1 LKKALLVN
9 WDSYPNFTS
18 GGVYTSIKTFIDNM
32 QDWEFVIFNE
42 LSNSNSNGKYVVPS
56 NVAQIIE
63 IPMFGSN
70 RYEEFYKENKSLLLK
85 ILRTKES
92 IIKHEFLPLY
102 RQFLSNLLTDNC
114 DPKQLS
120 QSIIELHKFL
130 AIYDSK
136 KCLEHYLTWETFLEQ
151 ITKDPLYRH
160 MEIKSVLTAFQ
171 VIQRNMQ
178 ILSIQVPRVDLI
190 HCSLAWLPSLVA
202 IFAKV
207 ESNCPVV
214 VTEHGVA
221 FRELLLYYNGYLYDE
236 PSKIF
241 WKVFS
246 RNVVRTIYSIAD
258 VITPV
263 CHANV
268 MWAKSLGADPS
279 KIKVIYNGV
288 NVKKF
293 RPMKVKRETDKPT
306 VVCLARIDPIK
317 DIICLIQAIR
327 YVREH
332 IPNIQCL
339 IYGTSTDLTYSWRC
353 VDMVKNLELDNHV
366 KFMGD
371 TKEPEKAYNLADV
384 VVISS
389 ISEGFPF
396 AVIEAMACA
405 KAIVASDVGG
415 VREALEG
422 CGMLV
427 RSRRPHELAQA
438 IVSLFKDK
446 KLRNEL
452 EAAAVKKVREQFTAE
467 QSVGGI
473 RKLYDETINLYQHKQ
488 HQQIIEVINN

>member
-1 LKKALLVN
+1 MKKALLVN

-32 QDWEFVIFNE
+32 SDWEFVIFNE
-42 LSNSNSNGKYVVPS
+42 LSNSNSNGKYVVPR
-56 NVAQIIE
+56 NVTQIIE

-70 RYEEFYKENKSLLLK
+70 RYEEFYKEDKSLFLK
-85 ILRTKES
+85 IHRTKES
-92 IIKHEFLPLY
+92 IIKHMFLPLY
-102 RQFLSNLLTDNC
+102 RQFLSNLLTDNW

-120 QSIIELHKFL
+120 QSVIELHNFL

-178 ILSIQVPRVDLI
+178 LLSIQVPKVDLI
-190 HCSLAWLPSLVA
+190 HCSLAWLPSLIAV
-202 IFAKV
+202 FAKE

-279 KIKVIYNGV
+279 KIRVIYNGV

-327 YVREH
+327 YVKEQ
-332 IPNIQCL
+332 IPNVQCL

-353 VDMVKNLELDNHV
+353 IDMVKNLELDNHV
-366 KFMGD
+366 KFMGG

-396 AVIEAMACA
+396 AAIEAMACA

-427 RSRRPHELAQA
+427 RSRRPYELAQA

-467 QSVGGI
+467 QSVGEI
-473 RKLYDETINLYQHKQ
+473 RKLYDETINLYRQKHEK
-488 HQQIIEVINN
+488 IIEVINN